1 MKTFAFGSLR
11 FQRESIPVE
20 LRDWSV
26 WPIVDD
32 LSLDDEERK
41 AYQCREKAI
50 RYFVDNPEMRI
61 ADICRATGVSTST
74 LYRLFERCCEKHPD
88 GRIYGFRGLIRYQR
102 VARYSRTKPIVR
114 SGVKEK
120 GGAAGAFSMLLDRY
134 PSLEDFLV
142 KELKRRIRR
151 IDAAEEVRKSVKR
164 IHKGFLEKCR
174 ELGIGVDDYPFNQDY
189 CGLRSLATHLTRLAN
204 QSFEMASRNS
214 GASSVGAPMTSNERR
229 AAPPALNPFEVVEF
243 DGHKIDLRLVL
254 TVQDPYGLETRME
267 LGRIWILVVLDILT
281 RAVLGYAL
289 AYGKE
294 YTKDDVAAALQ
305 ASLLPHQPRK
315 LKIPGLAIRAGGGFP
330 SDVIPE
336 AAFACW
342 EWFRFDN
349 AKANLAYDTLERLCE
364 VVGCWTDA
372 GPPGLPNQRPFIEQ
386 FFRVV
391 AAHFAH
397 RIAGTTGSRPDDI
410 VRQLGDPGSKA
421 ELLMSLD
428 ELEDLI
434 EVVLG
439 NYNGEVG
446 ASGRSPLE
454 AMAHHIA
461 KRRGFIRSIPREQ
474 RGKIRLIQQA
484 RIVTIRGSIK
494 DGVRPHVNFEH
505 VRYTSDVLGNNPGL
519 IGKKVKIYF
528 NPFDIRCLTAFFMD
542 GAELGVLTASR
553 PWCYTP
559 HSLRV
564 RQDIRRLRALG
575 KIKIGEDDDPVEA
588 WVKNKRAEAA
598 RSKSARHQ
606 LAKHRQSGSKLPRET
621 NLPQAPGKPRHNN
634 TPSNSNDTNRAKA
647 GEADQSQ
654 VEHPK
659 PQPKSLKI
667 KRTIVF

>member
-1 MKTFAFGSLR
+1 M
-11 FQRESIPVE
+11 
-20 LRDWSV
+20 
-26 WPIVDD
+26 
-32 LSLDDEERK
+32 
-41 AYQCREKAI
+41 
-50 RYFVDNPEMRI
+50 
-61 ADICRATGVSTST
+61 
-74 LYRLFERCCEKHPD
+74 
-88 GRIYGFRGLIRYQR
+88 
-102 VARYSRTKPIVR
+102 
-114 SGVKEK
+114 
-120 GGAAGAFSMLLDRY
+120 
-134 PSLEDFLV
+134 
-142 KELKRRIRR
+142 
-151 IDAAEEVRKSVKR
+151 
-164 IHKGFLEKCR
+164 
-174 ELGIGVDDYPFNQDY
+174 
-189 CGLRSLATHLTRLAN
+189 
-204 QSFEMASRNS
+204 
-214 GASSVGAPMTSNERR
+214 
-229 AAPPALNPFEVVEF
+229 
-243 DGHKIDLRLVL
+243 
-254 TVQDPYGLETRME
+254 
-267 LGRIWILVVLDILT
+267 LDILT